1 MNFAMLQLNLVTGDI
16 CGNAARIAKAARA
29 AAASGADVCIT
40 PDHALCGVGPQH
52 MLTVD
57 GFVEACQNALHALA
71 EELADGPP
79 VLAGS
84 PIAALQPDDE
94 RIRSAAVLLKGGKLV
109 VAANMALDLNVQAD
123 VAPAADQGLCCGMV
137 TLLGWRLGVLLYD
150 ERRGD
155 VLFGQLQRVN
165 AHNPLKALAIKD
177 MDALV
182 HLGATPFTVGM
193 HEPRAQRLSYLAS
206 RHHLHLFSSNLVG
219 GNGSD
224 VYHGQS
230 LGFGPTGALLGRGRM
245 FEEDCVLINAS
256 TGEGPHHPEC
266 ASREEQLWGALC
278 LGLRDYVRKSGF
290 EGVLLGLSGGLDSA
304 VVAAIA
310 VDALG
315 RDNVLGLLLPS
326 PWTSGDSTR
335 YASELADNLGIERME
350 LPIAPLM
357 QAYADTL
364 APVLALPPKSAR
376 TGWDA
381 TEENIQS
388 RIRGN
393 LLMAL
398 ANKYGLLLLNT
409 SNKSEAAVGYSTLY
423 GDAAGAL
430 AVIGDV
436 AKSGVYKLARWYN
449 DRRGSAGIPEGVIK
463 RAPSAELRPGQLD
476 TDSLPPYG
484 VLDPL
489 LARITGEDALPGF
502 PADDGEQPDPALFGE
517 VYGKMRA
524 AEFKRRQ
531 CPPALRV
538 SRRAFGRD
546 WRLPLVS
553 RYSVPEK

>member
-1 MNFAMLQLNLVTGDI
+1 M
-16 CGNAARIAKAARA
+16 
-29 AAASGADVCIT
+29 
-40 PDHALCGVGPQH
+40 
-52 MLTVD
+52 
-57 GFVEACQNALHALA
+57 
-71 EELADGPP
+71 
-79 VLAGS
+79 
-84 PIAALQPDDE
+84 PDDE
-94 RIRSAAVLLKGGKLV
+94 RFCNAAVLLKGGKLV
-109 VAANMALDLNVQAD
+109 VAANMAINVNAQAD
-123 VAPAADQGLCCGMV
+123 VAPDMDQGLCCGMV
-137 TLLGWRLGVLLYD
+137 TLLGWRLGVVLCD
-150 ERRGD
+150 ERWED
-155 VLFGQLQRVN
+155 ALFWQMQK
-165 AHNPLKALAIKD
+165 AHAYNPLKMMI
-177 MDALV
+177 MRGVDALV
-182 HLGATPFTVGM
+182 HLGATPFTAGI
-193 HEPRAQRLSYLAS
+193 HELREQRLSHVAS
-206 RHHLHLFSSNLVG
+206 RYQLHLFSSNLVG

-224 VYHGQS
+224 VYHGRS
-230 LGFGPTGALLGRGRM
+230 LGFGPTGALLGRGRI
-245 FEEDCVLINAS
+245 FEEDCVLINTS
-256 TGEGPHHPEC
+256 TGAGPHHPDRV
-266 ASREEQLWGALC
+266 SGEEQLWGALC

-315 RDNVLGLLLPS
+315 RNNVLGLLLPS
-326 PWTSGDSTR
+326 PWTSGESTR
-335 YASELADNLGIERME
+335 YAVELAENLGIERME

-357 QAYADTL
+357 QTYADIL

-376 TGWDA
+376 IGRDF

-388 RIRGN
+388 RIRGT

-430 AVIGDV
+430 AVIGDIP
-436 AKSGVYKLARWYN
+436 KSRVYKLARWYN
-449 DRRGSAGIPEGVIK
+449 ERRGSAGIPEGVIQ

-476 TDSLPPYG
+476 TDSLPPYE

-489 LARITGEDALPGF
+489 LARITGEDALPGVA
-502 PADDGEQPDPALFGE
+502 ADDGEQCDPALLGE

-553 RYSVPEK
+553 RYSVPGK

>member
-1 MNFAMLQLNLVTGDI
+1 
-16 CGNAARIAKAARA
+16 
-29 AAASGADVCIT
+29 
-40 PDHALCGVGPQH
+40 
-52 MLTVD
+52 
-57 GFVEACQNALHALA
+57 
-71 EELADGPP
+71 
-79 VLAGS
+79 
-84 PIAALQPDDE
+84 
-94 RIRSAAVLLKGGKLV
+94 
-109 VAANMALDLNVQAD
+109 
-123 VAPAADQGLCCGMV
+123 
-137 TLLGWRLGVLLYD
+137 
-150 ERRGD
+150 
-155 VLFGQLQRVN
+155 
-165 AHNPLKALAIKD
+165 
-177 MDALV
+177 
-182 HLGATPFTVGM
+182 
-193 HEPRAQRLSYLAS
+193 
-206 RHHLHLFSSNLVG
+206 
-219 GNGSD
+219 
-224 VYHGQS
+224 
-230 LGFGPTGALLGRGRM
+230 M
-245 FEEDCVLINAS
+245 FEEDCVLINTA

-266 ASREEQLWGALC
+266 ASREEQIWGALC

-315 RDNVLGLLLPS
+315 RENVLGLLLPS
-326 PWTSGDSTR
+326 PWTSGESTR
-335 YASELADNLGIERME
+335 YAAELAENLGIERME
-350 LPIAPLM
+350 LPIAPIM

-364 APVLALPPKSAR
+364 APALARPPKSAR
-376 TGWDA
+376 TGRDS

-398 ANKYGLLLLNT
+398 ANKYDLLLLNT
-409 SNKSEAAVGYSTLY
+409 SNKSEAAVGYSTLC

-436 AKSGVYKLARWYN
+436 PKSRVYKLARGYN
-449 DRRGSAGIPEGVIK
+449 ERRGSAGIPEGVIR

-489 LARITGEDALPGF
+489 LARIMGEDALPGF
-502 PADDGEQPDPALFGE
+502 PADGGEQPDLALLGD

-546 WRLPLVS
+546 WRLPLVG
-553 RYSVPEK
+553 RYSVPGK